1 MGNKILLGFV
11 ILSLL
16 IGSGSCADT
25 KESGG
30 IEVKELTLDE
40 LRRETLIVATELG
53 SASLAIEVKR
63 YIYDNPDSRLTPE
76 ILDSLNIKSDS
87 ISRLQIYD
95 VMEDREK
102 K

>member
-16 IGSGSCADT
+16 IGLGSCADT

-40 LRRETLIVATELG
+40 LRRESLIVATELG

-76 ILDSLNIKSDS
+76 ILDSLNVKSDS

-95 VMEDREK
+95 VMKDIF
-102 K
+102 

>member
-1 MGNKILLGFV
+1 MFA

-16 IGSGSCADT
+16 IGLGSCADT

-30 IEVKELTLDE
+30 IEVKELSSNE
-40 LRRETLIVATELG
+40 LKRESLIVATELG

-63 YIYDNPDSRLTPE
+63 YLYDNPDSRLTTE
-76 ILDSLNIKSDS
+76 ILDSLNVKSDS

-95 VMEDREK
+95 AMKDIF
-102 K
+102 

>member
-1 MGNKILLGFV
+1 MRNKNLLVFA
-11 ILSLL
+11 ILSLA
-16 IGSGSCADT
+16 IGLSSCTNT
-25 KESGG
+25 KEGDG
-30 IEVKELTLDE
+30 IEVKELSSNE
-40 LRRETLIVATELG
+40 SLIVATELG

>member
-16 IGSGSCADT
+16 IGLGSCDDT
-25 KESGG
+25 KESDG
-30 IEVKELTLDE
+30 ELSSNE
-40 LRRETLIVATELG
+40 LRRESLITATELG

-76 ILDSLNIKSDS
+76 ILDSLNVKSDS

-95 VMEDREK
+95 VMKDTF
-102 K
+102 